1 MDDGL
6 NSFCAYI
13 IEIPCEPVPVECGE
27 PSTAP
32 SGSYFPSSAPSDS
45 PTESTTPSDGP
56 SLDPSSKPSDVPSDG
71 PTLDPSSKPSDVPSS
86 DPSESPSSD
95 PSGSPSSAPSSAPS
109 ESPSDFPS
117 TSPSE
122 SPSGSFYP
130 SSAPSDTPTES
141 MYPSTSPS
149 SDPSA
154 SPSTIPSASPSLTCE
169 ALFIPFSEDG
179 SGIPTDLSY
188 CVAEEEEIL
197 LPRTL
202 LLTSQSGVTFGTVNV
217 DFICTSTRDSQMVVM
232 LNLNEGHTVTG
243 ASRVSILKPNEEL
256 LNEETNIELYEDKTG
271 WTVNIPLTKM
281 MPRQGTVLVDVV
293 TEVDGDVS
301 NISTGDE
308 FPQAC
313 FDCGGDARYF
323 ANPESFLEHGF
334 TVNAYSDDD
343 AHTLDM
349 NLARFM
355 HTQLHDLYNDFDPT
369 FISEDVDTCLIVQ
382 QNNTLTPYANAG
394 GGNITFNFTD
404 TTEEFFEFELFNIH
418 VGATVFAY
426 ADDGTIHEF
435 TVGPAINEVQNIAI
449 NVPNIEYVSIQFDG
463 PGAVCGIKSCLEGT
477 RPPSPGGNLIFYTPF
492 PTISPLPSSIPSAA
506 PSGSFYP
513 SSAPSSNPTES
524 FYPSKEPSDVP
535 SDGPSL
541 NPSSKPSDVP
551 SDGPSLDSS
560 SKPTSMPSASI
571 QPTDCYDLYGITEE
585 DIINQIGS
593 EEPIPEDAIKIIHGE
608 NANVTIEINQLWSED
623 VNLTFFIH
631 YHSDTHESVC
641 EGIPDFSYEDTI
653 TKDLEC
659 YDGWTDVG
667 IFIYFD
673 EVSLEECEECRPP
686 DSDEESVVAYYFEL
700 PCEPICESLEPTEA
714 PVTPEPTKAPVS
726 FETDC
731 YDEVSEED
739 VIDQIGSGEPL
750 PEDAIKIIHGE
761 NANVTIEI
769 SQLWSE

>member
-1 MDDGL
+1 
-6 NSFCAYI
+6 
-13 IEIPCEPVPVECGE
+13 
-27 PSTAP
+27 
-32 SGSYFPSSAPSDS
+32 
-45 PTESTTPSDGP
+45 
-56 SLDPSSKPSDVPSDG
+56 
-71 PTLDPSSKPSDVPSS
+71 
-86 DPSESPSSD
+86 
-95 PSGSPSSAPSSAPS
+95 
-109 ESPSDFPS
+109 
-117 TSPSE
+117 
-122 SPSGSFYP
+122 
-130 SSAPSDTPTES
+130 

-608 NANVTIEINQLWSED
+608 NANVTIGKQFFFCLCSSLLNFQLHFTYLLTSSYFIQKSINFGLRTS
-623 VNLTFFIH
+623 I
-631 YHSDTHESVC
+631 
-641 EGIPDFSYEDTI
+641 
-653 TKDLEC
+653 
-659 YDGWTDVG
+659 
-667 IFIYFD
+667 
-673 EVSLEECEECRPP
+673 
-686 DSDEESVVAYYFEL
+686 
-700 PCEPICESLEPTEA
+700 
-714 PVTPEPTKAPVS
+714 
-726 FETDC
+726 
-731 YDEVSEED
+731 
-739 VIDQIGSGEPL
+739 
-750 PEDAIKIIHGE
+750 
-761 NANVTIEI
+761 
-769 SQLWSE
+769 